1 MQFVVAAL
9 HAIRCCVGDALATVL
24 PANGVAF
31 GFHQGDEFLM
41 VPGEAHAIV
50 DGIDQTE
57 LPTLTF
63 SRSTVLPCAHTFALL
78 F

>member
-31 GFHQGDEFLM
+31 RFHQGDEFLT

-50 DGIDQTE
+50 DGIDETE
-57 LPTLTF
+57 LPAFTLCG
-63 SRSTVLPCAHTFALL
+63 STVLPCAHTFALL